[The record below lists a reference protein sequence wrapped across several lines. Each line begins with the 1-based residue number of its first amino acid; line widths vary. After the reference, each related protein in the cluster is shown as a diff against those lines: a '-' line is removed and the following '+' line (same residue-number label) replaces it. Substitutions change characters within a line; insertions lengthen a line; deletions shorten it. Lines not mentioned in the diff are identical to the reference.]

1 MRITE
6 DRYRRDHVRH
16 DLALRMI
23 RHEARTCTIRA
34 CTGLSDDRIRK
45 LYRSYIQSRH
55 GQSIELGGVRRR
67 RGKSPRQISAFTRN
81 IPMQIEASL
90 LGGLFN
96 SFGMLT
102 ACGIESSRQ
111 PQSQFGTLFCDAY
124 EIYSGL
130 RASESRLSFEHGWL
144 LWHGLTSRAE
154 LLMENCPRC
163 CGLFV
168 RETHPVHRR
177 SCPLCRLKRAGQR
190 RAACA
195 VSPERLRRARRQ
207 GSSDEM

>member
-45 LYRSYIQSRH
+45 LYRFYIQSRH
-55 GQSIELGGVRRR
+55 GLPIEVAGVRRR
-67 RGKSPRQISAFTRN
+67 RGKSPRQLTAFTRN
-81 IPMQIEASL
+81 IPTQIEASL
-90 LGGLFN
+90 LAGLFN
-96 SFGMLT
+96 SFGML
-102 ACGIESSRQ
+102 ACYGVDASRQ
-111 PQSQFGTLFCDAY
+111 PLSQLGMLFCDAY

-144 LWHGLTSRAE
+144 LWHGLGKAE
-154 LLMENCPRC
+154 LLLENCPRC
-163 CGLFV
+163 YGLFV
-168 RETHPVHRR
+168 REKQPLQRR
-177 SCPLCRLKRAGQR
+177 SCPLCRLKRTCQR
-190 RAACA
+190 RAACSSSSA
-195 VSPERLRRARRQ
+195 LRHKALRHGSRA
-207 GSSDEM
+207 